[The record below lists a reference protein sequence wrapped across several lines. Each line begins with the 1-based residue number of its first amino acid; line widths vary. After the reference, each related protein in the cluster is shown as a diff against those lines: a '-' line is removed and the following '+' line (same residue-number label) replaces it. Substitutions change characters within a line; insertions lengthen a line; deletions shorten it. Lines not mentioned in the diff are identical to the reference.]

1 MPAAERH
8 AWAQGALTTLRA
20 RKLGP
25 HNILKGF
32 YDMEDIEA
40 LMPPARTAVTSEAGA
55 GRAGAGRAGG
65 VGGSGAGAH
74 SRMPSRAPVARGAQ
88 APASGPASDDGVE
101 VEVMTILR
109 HPVERALSLYKFTH
123 NAQRL
128 LPLDR
133 EGHWDGKC
141 SG

>member
-1 MPAAERH
+1 MFGIATA
-8 AWAQGALTTLRA
+8 TL
-20 RKLGP
+20 
-25 HNILKGF
+25 
-32 YDMEDIEA
+32 
-40 LMPPARTAVTSEAGA
+40 
-55 GRAGAGRAGG
+55 
-65 VGGSGAGAH
+65 
-74 SRMPSRAPVARGAQ
+74 PS
-88 APASGPASDDGVE
+88 
-101 VEVMTILR
+101 EVMTILR